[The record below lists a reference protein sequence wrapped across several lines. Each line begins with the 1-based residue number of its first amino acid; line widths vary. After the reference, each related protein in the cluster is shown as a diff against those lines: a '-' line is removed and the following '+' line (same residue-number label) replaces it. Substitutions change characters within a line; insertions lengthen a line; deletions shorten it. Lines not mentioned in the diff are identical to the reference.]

1 MFNKKRI
8 IIFVVFILLMFFMMT
23 FAGEPVQNAAISTRD
38 VVFTD
43 GYNGKDIAS
52 FEVEVGEDVTPP
64 VAPKHENFVF
74 TGWYEYTN
82 RNNKVTSFTSILNDL
97 HVIALY
103 GNDLNNNGILDDDE
117 EHFLVTFVNSMNKE
131 VLKEEEVLIGMDA
144 TAPIP
149 PTIDNYNFVGWD
161 RTYTNVKSDITVN
174 TIYSRI
180 ARTNTDPVD
189 NTNYFTVTFV
199 DGDTNKKISSVR
211 VREGLS
217 AGTPTPP
224 KHEGRVFDKWEGT
237 YTNVRSNQT
246 VTAIY
251 TDDKNHNGEKD
262 YLEDHY
268 TIKFESTGRGHLEGK
283 TEYNYILTGL
293 TFDEAGIDVP
303 KTIADEYYK
312 FDKWT
317 PTFAKVTKD
326 ETYVASFT
334 PINDEISKDGG
345 KDNIADEEQEYTLT
359 INYVFKDGKTS
370 LDSYKETRKYDNR
383 DYKIESPKVEHY
395 TADKTSVNGTIGSD
409 GKLDRV
415 ETITYTRNTY
425 TVTFKNYDD
434 KVLKT
439 EKVEAEASATAP
451 ENPTRE
457 NTDEFI
463 YTFDGWD
470 KTFDKIVSDT
480 VVTAKYTSVKQE
492 YKVTVEPNCDN
503 GENCTKPEDE
513 IVKYGDK
520 VTLPNLERK
529 YTLTYKENEN
539 VKDKQEGKT
548 LTAELLGYCA
558 NSKECDKVVKAG
570 TEVEVKDNVTYY
582 AVWNDKGLKVN
593 VVAGNGYETKEVIG
607 TFKEWTNQEENKVSG
622 ETKIIKD
629 EVLTASYDTVKQE
642 YKVVVEP
649 NCDNGENCTKPEDEI
664 VKYGDKVTLPNLE
677 RKYTLTYKE
686 NENVKD
692 KQEGK
697 TLTAELLGYCANS
710 KECDKVVKAGTEVE
724 VKDNVTYYAV
734 WNDKGLKVNVVAGN
748 GYETKEVIGTFKEW
762 TNQEENKVSG
772 ETKIIKDEVL
782 TASYD
787 TVKQEYKV
795 TIDPNCEGDKCTPD
809 NPETHKYG
817 DKVTL
822 PNLERKFV
830 LTYKEAEEVEVKQNA
845 KEVSA
850 ELLGYCINNKT
861 CDEKISVGT
870 EVEVKDNVTYYAVWN
885 EEGLD
890 VKVVKGNDYKTP
902 TTEYTFV
909 SWTSENSKEVKE
921 NDIVKVNKNMTL
933 TAKYSDKVR
942 EYKLT
947 IKYVYSDNKEA
958 AETYMKN
965 VANGTAYSVESPV
978 IVGYTADT
986 LKVEGKMP
994 TKDVEVTVTYSA
1006 NTDTKYI
1013 VEYYKKDLNKETYS
1027 KVDFEEKTG
1036 TTDKTVVLD
1045 ENVLNSKYEGFK
1057 LNKNAEGTKLSG
1069 VITGD
1074 GKLVLKVYYDREE
1087 YKVVVD
1093 PNCEGDSCTPGEEE
1107 KHEYDEEITLG
1118 NLNRKFVLT
1127 YKEAEEVEDKQEAKE
1142 VSATLL
1148 GYCKNTKECDTL
1160 IPVGS
1165 KVKVTENSTYYA
1177 VWNEEGL
1184 DVKVVKG
1191 NDYKTPTTEYT
1202 FVSWTSENSKEVKE
1216 NDIVK
1221 VNKNMTLTA
1230 KYSDKVREYKLTIKY
1245 VYSDNKEA
1253 AETYMKNVANGTAY
1267 SVESPV
1273 IVGYTAD
1280 TLKVEGKMPTKD
1292 VEVTVTYSAN
1302 TDTKYI
1308 VEYYKKD
1315 LNKETYSKVDF
1326 EEKTGTTD
1334 KTVVL
1339 DENVLNSKYEGF
1351 KLNKNAEGTKLSGV
1365 ITGDGKL
1372 VLKVYY
1378 DREEY
1383 KVVVDP
1389 NCEGDSCTPGEEEK
1403 HEYDE
1408 EITLGNLNRKF
1419 VLTYKEAEEVEDKQ
1433 EAKEVS
1439 ATLLG
1444 YCKNTKEC
1452 ETLIPVG
1459 SKVKVTENS
1468 TYYAVWDESGLKVN
1482 AAKGND
1488 YKTTNKDFKFI
1499 DWKNDKSTVQAGDE
1513 LIVNKNLTLV
1523 AEYLSS
1529 TRKYPLV
1536 INYYFDNELDS
1547 SKTKTEN
1554 VEYGKEVNS
1563 STYATSFE
1571 HYKVEKTTPEKLTI
1585 SENDNVINIYY
1596 KKIKAIIDVT
1606 TKVEANNPSE
1616 YGDTLVYTITL
1627 KNTGEEAGDVILK
1640 DKLLM
1645 KAIADGSVILSD
1657 DNHESVSSILTEEGY
1672 KLTVEP
1678 NENEE
1683 ITLKVI
1689 VHAQAGQVCES
1700 QISYTVNGGSEQ
1712 TTEKIVVNIEKT
1724 ISIIEKNEITKGSN
1738 IVIVLDRSMS
1748 MDGDRIKNAKIAV
1761 ESYIK
1766 NTFTTTSDSNGSQLY
1781 VVTFGTNYDS
1791 WSRKHVPYSK
1801 IIGEYSGWFSSF
1813 SGKADDYDS
1822 SLELIDAVRD
1832 ISNTTADQTHGSG
1845 TPYYKGLEKAYEL
1858 LFGSNGKGGMAK
1870 EKPNNNNVVI
1880 FLSDGAPDSSDST
1893 SERNKYI
1900 ANLKSKGAVTYSI
1913 GYGEIE
1919 KGDTAYNVLLSVSNN
1934 IEDNTYIASVSG
1946 ISDVFD
1952 DINGRVNNTGSSTT
1966 SKGVA
1971 KISENITVDVNHPIE
1986 IIVNGE
1992 LKHTFTTIKAAID
2005 SKIIVKESDNSY
2017 NIDATKFNPGDK
2029 IVISYYNLNN

>member
-174 TIYSRI
+174 TIYNRI

-558 NSKECDKVVKAG
+558 NS
-570 TEVEVKDNVTYY
+570 
-582 AVWNDKGLKVN
+582 
-593 VVAGNGYETKEVIG
+593 
-607 TFKEWTNQEENKVSG
+607 
-622 ETKIIKD
+622 
-629 EVLTASYDTVKQE
+629 
-642 YKVVVEP
+642 
-649 NCDNGENCTKPEDEI
+649 
-664 VKYGDKVTLPNLE
+664 
-677 RKYTLTYKE
+677 R
-686 NENVKD
+686 
-692 KQEGK
+692 
-697 TLTAELLGYCANS
+697 
-710 KECDKVVKAGTEVE
+710 ECDKVVKAGTEVE

-795 TIDPNCEGDKCTPD
+795 TIDPNCE
-809 NPETHKYG
+809 
-817 DKVTL
+817 
-822 PNLERKFV
+822 
-830 LTYKEAEEVEVKQNA
+830 
-845 KEVSA
+845 
-850 ELLGYCINNKT
+850 
-861 CDEKISVGT
+861 
-870 EVEVKDNVTYYAVWN
+870 
-885 EEGLD
+885 
-890 VKVVKGNDYKTP
+890 
-902 TTEYTFV
+902 
-909 SWTSENSKEVKE
+909 
-921 NDIVKVNKNMTL
+921 
-933 TAKYSDKVR
+933 
-942 EYKLT
+942 
-947 IKYVYSDNKEA
+947 
-958 AETYMKN
+958 
-965 VANGTAYSVESPV
+965 
-978 IVGYTADT
+978 
-986 LKVEGKMP
+986 
-994 TKDVEVTVTYSA
+994 
-1006 NTDTKYI
+1006 
-1013 VEYYKKDLNKETYS
+1013 
-1027 KVDFEEKTG
+1027 
-1036 TTDKTVVLD
+1036 
-1045 ENVLNSKYEGFK
+1045 
-1057 LNKNAEGTKLSG
+1057 
-1069 VITGD
+1069 
-1074 GKLVLKVYYDREE
+1074 
-1087 YKVVVD
+1087 
-1093 PNCEGDSCTPGEEE
+1093 
-1107 KHEYDEEITLG
+1107 
-1118 NLNRKFVLT
+1118 
-1127 YKEAEEVEDKQEAKE
+1127 
-1142 VSATLL
+1142 
-1148 GYCKNTKECDTL
+1148 
-1160 IPVGS
+1160 
-1165 KVKVTENSTYYA
+1165 
-1177 VWNEEGL
+1177 
-1184 DVKVVKG
+1184 
-1191 NDYKTPTTEYT
+1191 
-1202 FVSWTSENSKEVKE
+1202 
-1216 NDIVK
+1216 
-1221 VNKNMTLTA
+1221 
-1230 KYSDKVREYKLTIKY
+1230 
-1245 VYSDNKEA
+1245 
-1253 AETYMKNVANGTAY
+1253 
-1267 SVESPV
+1267 
-1273 IVGYTAD
+1273 
-1280 TLKVEGKMPTKD
+1280 
-1292 VEVTVTYSAN
+1292 
-1302 TDTKYI
+1302 
-1308 VEYYKKD
+1308 
-1315 LNKETYSKVDF
+1315 
-1326 EEKTGTTD
+1326 
-1334 KTVVL
+1334 
-1339 DENVLNSKYEGF
+1339 
-1351 KLNKNAEGTKLSGV
+1351 
-1365 ITGDGKL
+1365 
-1372 VLKVYY
+1372 
-1378 DREEY
+1378 
-1383 KVVVDP
+1383 
-1389 NCEGDSCTPGEEEK
+1389 
-1403 HEYDE
+1403 
-1408 EITLGNLNRKF
+1408 
-1419 VLTYKEAEEVEDKQ
+1419 
-1433 EAKEVS
+1433 
-1439 ATLLG
+1439 
-1444 YCKNTKEC
+1444 
-1452 ETLIPVG
+1452 
-1459 SKVKVTENS
+1459 
-1468 TYYAVWDESGLKVN
+1468 
-1482 AAKGND
+1482 
-1488 YKTTNKDFKFI
+1488 
-1499 DWKNDKSTVQAGDE
+1499 
-1513 LIVNKNLTLV
+1513 
-1523 AEYLSS
+1523 
-1529 TRKYPLV
+1529 
-1536 INYYFDNELDS
+1536 
-1547 SKTKTEN
+1547 
-1554 VEYGKEVNS
+1554 
-1563 STYATSFE
+1563 
-1571 HYKVEKTTPEKLTI
+1571 
-1585 SENDNVINIYY
+1585 
-1596 KKIKAIIDVT
+1596 
-1606 TKVEANNPSE
+1606 
-1616 YGDTLVYTITL
+1616 
-1627 KNTGEEAGDVILK
+1627 
-1640 DKLLM
+1640 
-1645 KAIADGSVILSD
+1645 
-1657 DNHESVSSILTEEGY
+1657 
-1672 KLTVEP
+1672 
-1678 NENEE
+1678 
-1683 ITLKVI
+1683 
-1689 VHAQAGQVCES
+1689 
-1700 QISYTVNGGSEQ
+1700 
-1712 TTEKIVVNIEKT
+1712 
-1724 ISIIEKNEITKGSN
+1724 
-1738 IVIVLDRSMS
+1738 
-1748 MDGDRIKNAKIAV
+1748 
-1761 ESYIK
+1761 
-1766 NTFTTTSDSNGSQLY
+1766 
-1781 VVTFGTNYDS
+1781 
-1791 WSRKHVPYSK
+1791 
-1801 IIGEYSGWFSSF
+1801 
-1813 SGKADDYDS
+1813 
-1822 SLELIDAVRD
+1822 
-1832 ISNTTADQTHGSG
+1832 
-1845 TPYYKGLEKAYEL
+1845 
-1858 LFGSNGKGGMAK
+1858 
-1870 EKPNNNNVVI
+1870 
-1880 FLSDGAPDSSDST
+1880 
-1893 SERNKYI
+1893 
-1900 ANLKSKGAVTYSI
+1900 
-1913 GYGEIE
+1913 
-1919 KGDTAYNVLLSVSNN
+1919 
-1934 IEDNTYIASVSG
+1934 
-1946 ISDVFD
+1946 
-1952 DINGRVNNTGSSTT
+1952 
-1966 SKGVA
+1966 
-1971 KISENITVDVNHPIE
+1971 
-1986 IIVNGE
+1986 
-1992 LKHTFTTIKAAID
+1992 
-2005 SKIIVKESDNSY
+2005 
-2017 NIDATKFNPGDK
+2017 
-2029 IVISYYNLNN
+2029 

>member
-1 MFNKKRI
+1 
-8 IIFVVFILLMFFMMT
+8 
-23 FAGEPVQNAAISTRD
+23 
-38 VVFTD
+38 
-43 GYNGKDIAS
+43 
-52 FEVEVGEDVTPP
+52 
-64 VAPKHENFVF
+64 
-74 TGWYEYTN
+74 
-82 RNNKVTSFTSILNDL
+82 
-97 HVIALY
+97 
-103 GNDLNNNGILDDDE
+103 
-117 EHFLVTFVNSMNKE
+117 
-131 VLKEEEVLIGMDA
+131 
-144 TAPIP
+144 
-149 PTIDNYNFVGWD
+149 
-161 RTYTNVKSDITVN
+161 
-174 TIYSRI
+174 
-180 ARTNTDPVD
+180 
-189 NTNYFTVTFV
+189 
-199 DGDTNKKISSVR
+199 
-211 VREGLS
+211 
-217 AGTPTPP
+217 
-224 KHEGRVFDKWEGT
+224 
-237 YTNVRSNQT
+237 
-246 VTAIY
+246 
-251 TDDKNHNGEKD
+251 
-262 YLEDHY
+262 
-268 TIKFESTGRGHLEGK
+268 
-283 TEYNYILTGL
+283 
-293 TFDEAGIDVP
+293 
-303 KTIADEYYK
+303 
-312 FDKWT
+312 
-317 PTFAKVTKD
+317 
-326 ETYVASFT
+326 
-334 PINDEISKDGG
+334 
-345 KDNIADEEQEYTLT
+345 
-359 INYVFKDGKTS
+359 
-370 LDSYKETRKYDNR
+370 
-383 DYKIESPKVEHY
+383 
-395 TADKTSVNGTIGSD
+395 
-409 GKLDRV
+409 
-415 ETITYTRNTY
+415 
-425 TVTFKNYDD
+425 
-434 KVLKT
+434 
-439 EKVEAEASATAP
+439 
-451 ENPTRE
+451 
-457 NTDEFI
+457 
-463 YTFDGWD
+463 
-470 KTFDKIVSDT
+470 
-480 VVTAKYTSVKQE
+480 
-492 YKVTVEPNCDN
+492 
-503 GENCTKPEDE
+503 
-513 IVKYGDK
+513 
-520 VTLPNLERK
+520 
-529 YTLTYKENEN
+529 
-539 VKDKQEGKT
+539 
-548 LTAELLGYCA
+548 
-558 NSKECDKVVKAG
+558 
-570 TEVEVKDNVTYY
+570 
-582 AVWNDKGLKVN
+582 
-593 VVAGNGYETKEVIG
+593 
-607 TFKEWTNQEENKVSG
+607 
-622 ETKIIKD
+622 
-629 EVLTASYDTVKQE
+629 
-642 YKVVVEP
+642 
-649 NCDNGENCTKPEDEI
+649 
-664 VKYGDKVTLPNLE
+664 
-677 RKYTLTYKE
+677 
-686 NENVKD
+686 
-692 KQEGK
+692 
-697 TLTAELLGYCANS
+697 
-710 KECDKVVKAGTEVE
+710 
-724 VKDNVTYYAV
+724 
-734 WNDKGLKVNVVAGN
+734 
-748 GYETKEVIGTFKEW
+748 
-762 TNQEENKVSG
+762 
-772 ETKIIKDEVL
+772 
-782 TASYD
+782 
-787 TVKQEYKV
+787 
-795 TIDPNCEGDKCTPD
+795 
-809 NPETHKYG
+809 
-817 DKVTL
+817 
-822 PNLERKFV
+822 
-830 LTYKEAEEVEVKQNA
+830 
-845 KEVSA
+845 
-850 ELLGYCINNKT
+850 
-861 CDEKISVGT
+861 
-870 EVEVKDNVTYYAVWN
+870 
-885 EEGLD
+885 
-890 VKVVKGNDYKTP
+890 
-902 TTEYTFV
+902 
-909 SWTSENSKEVKE
+909 
-921 NDIVKVNKNMTL
+921 MTL

-958 AETYMKN
+958 AETYTKS
-965 VANGTAYSVESPV
+965 VPNGNDYRIVSPV

-986 LKVEGKMP
+986 LKVEGVMP

-1057 LNKNAEGTKLSG
+1057 LNKSAEGTKLSG

-1074 GKLVLKVYYDREE
+1074 GKLALKVYYDREE

-1107 KHEYDEEITLG
+1107 KHEYDDEITLG

-1127 YKEAEEVEDKQEAKE
+1127 YKEAEEVE
-1142 VSATLL
+1142 V
-1148 GYCKNTKECDTL
+1148 
-1160 IPVGS
+1160 
-1165 KVKVTENSTYYA
+1165 
-1177 VWNEEGL
+1177 
-1184 DVKVVKG
+1184 
-1191 NDYKTPTTEYT
+1191 
-1202 FVSWTSENSKEVKE
+1202 
-1216 NDIVK
+1216 
-1221 VNKNMTLTA
+1221 
-1230 KYSDKVREYKLTIKY
+1230 
-1245 VYSDNKEA
+1245 
-1253 AETYMKNVANGTAY
+1253 
-1267 SVESPV
+1267 
-1273 IVGYTAD
+1273 
-1280 TLKVEGKMPTKD
+1280 
-1292 VEVTVTYSAN
+1292 
-1302 TDTKYI
+1302 
-1308 VEYYKKD
+1308 
-1315 LNKETYSKVDF
+1315 
-1326 EEKTGTTD
+1326 
-1334 KTVVL
+1334 
-1339 DENVLNSKYEGF
+1339 
-1351 KLNKNAEGTKLSGV
+1351 
-1365 ITGDGKL
+1365 
-1372 VLKVYY
+1372 
-1378 DREEY
+1378 
-1383 KVVVDP
+1383 
-1389 NCEGDSCTPGEEEK
+1389 
-1403 HEYDE
+1403 
-1408 EITLGNLNRKF
+1408 
-1419 VLTYKEAEEVEDKQ
+1419 KQ

-1547 SKTKTEN
+1547 SKTKIEN

-1657 DNHESVSSILTEEGY
+1657 DNHESVSAILTEEGY
-1672 KLTVEP
+1672 KVTVEP

-1748 MDGDRIKNAKIAV
+1748 MDGDRIKNAKTAV

-1766 NTFTTTSDSNGSQLY
+1766 NTFTKTSDSNGSQLY

-1813 SGKADDYDS
+1813 SGKAEDYDS

-1832 ISNTTADQTHGSG
+1832 ISNTTADHTDGSG

-1986 IIVNGE
+1986 ITVNGE

-2005 SKIIVKESDNSY
+2005 SKIIVKESENSY
-2017 NIDATKFNPGDK
+2017 KKDATKFNRGDK